1 VSARCQA
8 GICFTRGLA
17 AGFALLAVWPAAAQ
31 ETRES
36 DFTELERQPGL
47 LEHVRVRATADNRFV
62 GPADFGAFE
71 ATSNQPEARLRV
83 DVPVTKNAGF
93 RLQGTGRMILYD
105 FTGDS
110 SLSGSPPGEA
120 PFRDLYS
127 WDTRLQGAYLLD
139 EDFTLISED
148 ERWALLAQAGVGA
161 DWEESSSMNESLRP
175 NGGVALGY
183 RWRNR
188 LEVAVGVT
196 VGEDLLDGGVNVGPL
211 VEFDWR
217 ITDAWTVRSHGL
229 GLQVERRINE
239 SWKVYAQGRLEGRS
253 FRLADRGP
261 GIGKGALH
269 LDQLPVGIGA
279 QWKTGHLRVRAL
291 IGGMFLQEIQI
302 EDEDGSRVDRE
313 RAPPSPYVTLRFD
326 LHD

>member
-1 VSARCQA
+1 
-8 GICFTRGLA
+8 
-17 AGFALLAVWPAAAQ
+17 
-31 ETRES
+31 
-36 DFTELERQPGL
+36 
-47 LEHVRVRATADNRFV
+47 V
-62 GPADFGAFE
+62 GAADFGSFE
-71 ATSNQPEARLRV
+71 ANSNQPEARVRI
-83 DVPVTKNAGF
+83 DIPVAENAGF
-93 RLQGTGRMILYD
+93 RIQGTGRMILYD
-105 FTGDS
+105 FRGDS
-110 SLSGSPPGEA
+110 SLAGSVSDEA

-127 WDTRLQGAYLLD
+127 WDTRIQGAYLLD
-139 EDFTLISED
+139 EELTLISEE

-183 RWRNR
+183 RWRDR
-188 LEVAVGVT
+188 LEVAVGIT
-196 VGEDLLDGGVNVGPL
+196 LSEELLEGGVQVGPL

-239 SWKVYAQGRLEGRS
+239 SWVVYAQGRLEGRS

-261 GIGKGALH
+261 GIGRGVLH
-269 LDQLPVGIGA
+269 LDQLPVGIGV

-291 IGGMFLQEIQI
+291 LGGMFLQEIEI
-302 EDEDGSRVDRE
+302 EDENGNRVDRE

-326 LHD
+326 LRS

>member
-1 VSARCQA
+1 MGA
-8 GICFTRGLA
+8 
-17 AGFALLAVWPAAAQ
+17 ALLGVCPAAAQ

-36 DFTELERQPGL
+36 DFTELEREPGL

-62 GPADFGAFE
+62 GTADFGAFE
-71 ATSNQPEARLRV
+71 ATSNQPEMRLRI
-83 DVPVTKNAGF
+83 DVPVAKNAGF
-93 RLQGTGRMILYD
+93 RIQGTGRMILYD

-110 SLSGSPPGEA
+110 SLAGAPPGEE

-127 WDTRLQGAYLLD
+127 WDTRIQGAYLLD
-139 EDFTLISED
+139 PAFTLIDED
-148 ERWALLAQAGVGA
+148 ERWALLAQAGAGA
-161 DWEESSSMNESLRP
+161 DWEESSNMAESLRP
-175 NGGVALGY
+175 NGGLALGY
-183 RWRNR
+183 RWPSR

-196 VGEDLLDGGVNVGPL
+196 FGEGLLDGGLNVGPL
-211 VEFDWR
+211 LEFDWR
-217 ITDAWTVRSHGL
+217 ITDAWTLRSHGL
-229 GLQVERRINE
+229 GLQIERRINE
-239 SWKVYAQGRLEGRS
+239 SWMVYAQGRLEGRS

-279 QWKTGHLRVRAL
+279 QWKRGPFRVRAL
-291 IGGMFLQEIQI
+291 IGGMFRQRIEI

-326 LHD
+326 LRD